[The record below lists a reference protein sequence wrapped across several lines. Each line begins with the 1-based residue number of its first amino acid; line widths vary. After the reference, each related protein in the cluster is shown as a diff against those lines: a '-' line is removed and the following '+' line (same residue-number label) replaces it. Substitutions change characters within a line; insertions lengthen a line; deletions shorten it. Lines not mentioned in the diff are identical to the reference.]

1 MSLSSRFPPNTVCL
15 YWTTPIV
22 LLSLFECYKPFTVH
36 WWLSV
41 CLVHQFRMCICM
53 CVYVTLTEWTIT
65 KNPLNSCCSLCL
77 PPSVSTQSPN
87 FTSRCSDTGFGCPS
101 TSSLIPTCHFVRFN
115 AGVSCHSCQCTAASY
130 LTHFFH
136 TTGAYVINALRLHF
150 LSHFCLVSKV
160 RGAKAQHK
168 RDLCHF
174 TTAEQVMVKTEMPKV
189 CVTCSLKLKRKKFY
203 FQMYKLV
210 CTSSVRFNFYISR
223 VSPEWWSACYRSKN
237 TWTCCTVQV

>member
-1 MSLSSRFPPNTVCL
+1 MHDFRTPLIFYILDQIWKKTSCQNVSVLMFPSKYSLHVELCV

-22 LLSLFECYKPFTVH
+22 LLSMFECYKPFPVH

-41 CLVHQFRMCICM
+41 CLIHQFRMCICI
-53 CVYVTLTEWTIT
+53 CVCVTLSEWTIT

-87 FTSRCSDTGFGCPS
+87 FTSRCSDAGFGCPS

-136 TTGAYVINALRLHF
+136 TTGAYVPRRLMRYTF
-150 LSHFCLVSKV
+150 TSYLISASPRRSEVQKQSTSKV
-160 RGAKAQHK
+160 CAILPQ
-168 RDLCHF
+168 
-174 TTAEQVMVKTEMPKV
+174 QSIWWP
-189 CVTCSLKLKRKKFY
+189 KRKCQKF
-203 FQMYKLV
+203 V
-210 CTSSVRFNFYISR
+210 
-223 VSPEWWSACYRSKN
+223 
-237 TWTCCTVQV
+237 